1 MLRQKKLYYPY
12 NPNNPTKSDPKSN
25 SRQFLKEEI
34 NLLKGVILKNKN
46 KYKSK
51 YEIFL
56 LNSFIANIKGSQNI
70 GSILQRVYGLGYTR
84 SWNISLFFTYFAE
97 AFPFRKANRT
107 HQRLLNDL
115 VEAKNYCLKEVLL
128 KVKKIN
134 ISFYKS
140 IKCYKGIR
148 HTLYLPVRGQRT
160 HSNAHVARYLSSG
173 TFEYVPK
180 KPSKKTKKLSK
191 YSRRKPFL
199 VEASQSRYQRLLNKN
214 YVEYCKTNPLQ
225 FKYLMKK
232 GKLGIFSKIL
242 KDKQKAAKKALKK
255 AKK

>member
-1 MLRQKKLYYPY
+1 MIKKYKPYYKY
-12 NPNNPTKSDPKSN
+12 NPNHSQNK
-25 SRQFLKEEI
+25 QFLTEEI
-34 NLLKGVILKNKN
+34 NLWKTVMLKNKT
-46 KYKSK
+46 KYKNK

-84 SWNISLFFTYFAE
+84 SLNISLFFTYFAE
-97 AFPFRKANRT
+97 AFPFRKAKRT
-107 HQRLLNDL
+107 HQRLLGDL
-115 VEAKNYCLKEVLL
+115 VEQENFCLKQPLA

-148 HTLYLPVRGQRT
+148 HSLYLPVRGQRT
-160 HSNAHVARYLSSG
+160 HSNAHVARYLGSG

-214 YVEYCKTNPLQ
+214 YVEFSKTNPLQ
-225 FKYLMKK
+225 FKYLLKK
-232 GKLGIFSKIL
+232 NKLGVFSKIY
-242 KDKQKAAKKALKK
+242 KDKQKVLKK
-255 AKK
+255 ANKGSKK